1 MHWTIYVKFTYKGKP
16 VEGTYVEK
24 DSTRSVALYNSL
36 DKFIHEN
43 KLVNPSTNRLFRPYH
58 LQNKLRNICEI
69 SAKCSEDARIRN

>member
-1 MHWTIYVKFTYKGKP
+1 VSVKFTYKGKQ

-36 DKFIHEN
+36 SKFIKDHN
-43 KLVNPSTNRLFRPYH
+43 LMDPATGRLFRPYH